1 MPKHV
6 PKHMPKHVPKHVH
19 AHARHVRTDTCACT
33 CTCTHA
39 HDMCMHMY
47 MCQAVHPEELP
58 QLDAPLLAR
67 EVLRAVRTFEARELR
82 GDFIN

>member
-1 MPKHV
+1 
-6 PKHMPKHVPKHVH
+6 
-19 AHARHVRTDTCACT
+19 
-33 CTCTHA
+33 
-39 HDMCMHMY
+39 MCMHMY